1 MSQRGADTREPRARA
16 LVAMWLDAVNSGA
29 WDELG
34 ELLAQDARFYF
45 RHDDGPPL
53 VGRAAIV
60 RSMREWLAQ
69 YRTLVGTTSN
79 VLIDGERAAAEF
91 RWEGLT
97 VEGGLPHR
105 FSSSYFLRA
114 VEGRIVEISDYYD
127 RLSGDVPRVGVLA
140 APRRTDC

>member
-1 MSQRGADTREPRARA
+1 MSQRGADTREPRAGA
-16 LVAMWLDAVNSGA
+16 LVAMWLNAVNSGA

-34 ELLAQDARFYF
+34 ELLAQDAHFYF

-53 VGRAAIV
+53 VGGAAIV
-60 RSMREWLAQ
+60 RSMREWRAQ

-97 VEGGLPHR
+97 EGGLAHR

-114 VEGRIVEISDYYD
+114 VDGRIVEISDYYD
-127 RLSGDVPRVGVLA
+127 RLSGDVPRVRVPDA
-140 APRRTDC
+140 KR